1 MNITEF
7 VVGLGLDSDNFKKG
21 MASAIGQ
28 VGSFKSTVLQA
39 GAAVAGAFGA
49 KALTI
54 DFAKQND
61 QLRQMAQYLG
71 MSSDGLYGLSQAA
84 RTYGADISEMSS
96 LLQGFNQAKAGMAV
110 GEIGIFQDLAE
121 AGIAIDPLTK
131 AKDAG
136 EMVIK
141 LSEQFEHLNH
151 TQRVNVAKVL
161 GISPQMLDLLSRGR
175 GEVEQL
181 AKKFEGIRPHTKEYE
196 ESSRKLN
203 AQLVLL
209 DENVGSVA
217 DKLGNTFTKTLG
229 EVVSQ
234 TNAWIDANRDVI
246 NSGVDGFCDTLAE
259 NINAVAIAVGGLA
272 AAGTVATI
280 GQLAKGLG
288 SAGAAASALAAGV
301 SKLILPLTIAAALW
315 ETDPSKIFGD
325 GVGKLLNMTPGE
337 LWNHLTG
344 DDKKTP
350 DQQKKSAEL
359 YEKIGDSGMSDTVD
373 PNSFREPAIAPTGES
388 SSSLTP
394 DKSAAVEGGA
404 TSAKA
409 SQKEPKVNVNTN
421 VYIGNERIKDI
432 ARAESQAVMSEAI
445 DNAFERASQVGDY

>member
-71 MSSDGLYGLSQAA
+71 LSSDELYGLSQAA
-84 RTYGADISEMSS
+84 KTYGADISETYS
-96 LLQGFNQAKAGMAV
+96 LLRGLSQAKAAMDK
-110 GEIGIFQDLAE
+110 GEIGIFEDLAKS
-121 AGIAIDPLTK
+121 GVDIGPLTQ

-136 EMVIK
+136 EMVLK
-141 LSEQFEHLNH
+141 LSSQIKNLNQN
-151 TQRVNVAKVL
+151 QRLNVASAL
-161 GISPQMLDLLSRGR
+161 GVSPQMLELLSKGR
-175 GEVEQL
+175 GEVETL
-181 AKKFEGIRPHTKEYE
+181 AKMFRNIRPHTKEYE

-203 AQLVLL
+203 EQLVLL
-209 DENVGSVA
+209 EANVGSVA
-217 DKLGNTFTKTLG
+217 DKLGNVFTKSLG
-229 EVVSQ
+229 DVVSQ

-246 NSGVDGFCDTLAE
+246 NSGMDGFCDTLAE

-272 AAGTVATI
+272 AAGTIATI

-288 SAGAAASALAAGV
+288 SAGVAAGALAAGV
-301 SKLILPLTIAAALW
+301 SKLILPLTIAAVLW

-350 DQQKKSAEL
+350 EQRKRSAEL
-359 YEKIGDSGMSDTVD
+359 YEKIGDAGMSDIVD

-421 VYIGNERIKDI
+421 VFIGNERIKDI
-432 ARAESQAVMSEAI
+432 ARTESKAVMSEAI
-445 DNAFERASQVGDY
+445 DNAFVRASQVGDY